1 VTNRLH
7 IAIAGAGL
15 GGLTAALS
23 LLKSGFDVD
32 VYEQAPELKE
42 VGAGV
47 QISANGTRVLHAL
60 GLGEAI
66 RSLSW
71 EPKGKELRLWNTG
84 ETWPL
89 FDLGSES
96 VARYGFPYY
105 MFHRADLHDALAA
118 GVRRER
124 PDAVHLD
131 ARCVGCDPDGERPAL
146 LLENGRRVSA
156 DVVIGA
162 DGVHSPVR
170 QSLFGP
176 DQPTFTGCIAWRGVI
191 PTARLPEH
199 LRRPV
204 GANWVGPGGHIVHYF
219 LRRGELLNFV
229 GVRERHDWQIESWI
243 AAGTVDECLNDF
255 RGWHEDIQTMIRNIA
270 TPYKWALKIREPMAR
285 WTSGRVTLL
294 GDACHSTLP
303 FMAQGAVMAIEDGF
317 VLARSLRAHPDDP
330 ATALLRY
337 EEARRE
343 RANKVVTT
351 STRMM
356 DLFHNP
362 ELADH
367 DRARAFMA
375 RQFQPE
381 QTRERY
387 EWLFAYDATKAAV

>member
-1 VTNRLH
+1 MTQTPHV
-7 IAIAGAGL
+7 IVAGAGL

-23 LLKSGFDVD
+23 LLKSGIDVD

-60 GLGEAI
+60 GLADAL
-66 RSLSW
+66 RTLSW
-71 EPKGKELRLWNTG
+71 EPAGKELRLWDTG

-89 FDLGSES
+89 FDLGAES
-96 VARYGFPYY
+96 VQRYGFPYY

-118 GVRRER
+118 AVRREKPR
-124 PDAVHLD
+124 AIHLN
-131 ARCVGCDPDGERPAL
+131 ASAVGCDSAGARPL
-146 LLENGRRVSA
+146 LHLAGGSSVA
-156 DVVIGA
+156 GDVLVGA
-162 DGVHSPVR
+162 DGVHSVVR
-170 QSLFGP
+170 QALFGP
-176 DQPTFTGCIAWRGVI
+176 DQPKFTGCIAWRGVI
-191 PTARLPEH
+191 PAGRLPRH
-199 LRRPV
+199 LLRPV
-204 GANWVGPGGHIVHYF
+204 GANWVGPGGHVVHYF

-255 RGWHEDIQTMIRNIA
+255 AGWHDDILTMIRNIA
-270 TPYKWALKIREPMAR
+270 TPYKWALKVREPMAR
-285 WTSGRVTLL
+285 WTEGRVTLL

-317 VLARSLRAHPDDP
+317 ILARCLRLWPDDP
-330 ATALLRY
+330 ASALRRY
-337 EEARRE
+337 EAARRE
-343 RANKVVTT
+343 RANSVVRQ
-351 STRMM
+351 STRMTE
-356 DLFHNP
+356 LFHNP

-367 DRARAFMA
+367 TRARAFMA

-387 EWLFAYDATKAAV
+387 EWLFSYDATAVAV